1 MDLQDVIAFKTLRQ
15 GKNMLARCRMYTYAY
30 FLNVRLCVCVEI
42 KLELSVLYAKVFVVA
57 FRRFSGNVDPS
68 WQLS

>member
-15 GKNMLARCRMYTYAY
+15 GKNMLARCRMYTYEY
-30 FLNVRLCVCVEI
+30 FFLSVRVCVEI
-42 KLELSVLYAKVFVVA
+42 ELEPSVLYVEVFVVA
-57 FRRFSGNVDPS
+57 FRGFSGNVDPS